1 MSKRAERRR
10 GWRTAVV
17 VAVVGLLLAAGGGY
31 WLAGRPS
38 AAQTQPR
45 RPPAPVPV
53 TVAAATR
60 QDFPIYLTGLGSV
73 QASSTVAIHVQVDGK
88 LQEVNFTEGEHVK
101 KGDVLAKIDPRLY
114 QATLDQAKAKK
125 LEDQAQLIDAEKDL
139 ARFKTL
145 ASRSFETQQNVDL
158 QQAKVDQLKATI
170 SADDGAIESAQT
182 QLDYTTI
189 IAPNDGRIG
198 FRQVDPG
205 NIVHASDTTPIT
217 TLTLTQPS
225 DVVFTLPA
233 KFLDEVRA
241 AMARGPVEVD
251 AFDQD
256 NQRKLASGKL
266 LLIDNQ
272 IDQATSTM
280 RLKAR
285 FANQDEALWPG
296 EFVNAR
302 VLIETR
308 KNVLTIPS
316 AAVQR
321 GPDGLYAWVIT
332 PQNTAEIHPI
342 KTGPSTDDRTIV
354 LSGLQDGDRTV
365 TGGDYKLQPNATVT
379 IGPSSAGGGS

>member
-379 IGPSSAGGGS
+379 IGPSSAGGSS